1 MKTLLYKCIVCIF
14 LLPLI
19 VLGNNKHKGKY
30 TKEKTITKEF
40 SVNSDALLKV
50 TNSYGAVHMTAW
62 DKNTIAIEVV
72 IKTNGDSES
81 KVVERLKQIDVNFN
95 NTASMVSAMT
105 NFSKNQSKSWR
116 KWNKRNKVNV
126 TVNYTIKFPKG
137 NELNVS
143 NDYGEIFLDRAE
155 NKVALNCDHGKM
167 KIGKLLAEDNSLNFD
182 HTNNVSIAYMKG
194 GRINADYSSFKIE
207 EAEKIRLN
215 ADHTKSS
222 FGVISSIEYNCDY
235 NTLQIEQAY
244 TVKGSGDYLSLRL
257 GIISGSID
265 LEADYGSIKIAE
277 MTDDAGDIRI
287 ESELA
292 GIKIGYQPQ
301 YHFSFEL
308 NLENASLKGID
319 DFTTNI
325 KRIESSESYYEG
337 YYGDNT
343 SRNSILI
350 NAEYGSIRFIKKQ

>member
-1 MKTLLYKCIVCIF
+1 MKTLLYKCIVFTF

-40 SVNSDALLKV
+40 NVNADALLKI

-62 DKNTIAIEVV
+62 DKNTVAIEVV
-72 IKTNGDSES
+72 IKTNGNSES

-95 NTASMVSAMT
+95 NTVSMVSAIT
-105 NFSKNQSKSWR
+105 NFSKNQEKSWR
-116 KWNKRNKVNV
+116 KWNKRNKVKV

-155 NKVALNCDHGKM
+155 NKVTLNCDHGKM

-182 HTNNVSIAYMKG
+182 HTNNVSIAYING
-194 GRINADYSSFKIE
+194 GRINADYSSFKVD
-207 EAEKIRLN
+207 EAEKIKLN
-215 ADHTKSS
+215 ADHTKSH
-222 FGVISSIEYNCDY
+222 FGIISYMEYNCDY
-235 NTLQIEQAY
+235 NTLQIDLAY
-244 TVKGSGDYLSLRL
+244 NVTGTGEYLSLRL
-257 GIISGSID
+257 GGISGNLD
-265 LEADYGSIKIAE
+265 LKADYGSIKIAQ

-292 GIKIGYQPQ
+292 GIKIGYHQD

-308 NLENASLKGID
+308 NLDYTSIKGEEG
-319 DFTTNI
+319 FTTN
-325 KRIESSESYYEG
+325 KKQIESKESYYEG
-337 YYGDNT
+337 YYGDKT
-343 SRNSILI
+343 SGNKISINS
-350 NAEYGSIRFIKKQ
+350 EYGSIRFEKL